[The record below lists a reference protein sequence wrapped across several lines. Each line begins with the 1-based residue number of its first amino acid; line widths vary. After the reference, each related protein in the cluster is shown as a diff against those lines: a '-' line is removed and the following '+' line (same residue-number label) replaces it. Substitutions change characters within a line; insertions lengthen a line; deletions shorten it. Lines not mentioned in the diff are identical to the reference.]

1 MHIFLGQRTLLLL
14 LLSSN
19 AKVDFNHITN
29 NENVKSALEFPKF
42 KSMKNIKSYSW
53 VFKLIRFDLILCSII
68 LGKSFMQSRRK
79 KMLKYQFT
87 LYKEIVGPNVI
98 MYE

>member
-1 MHIFLGQRTLLLL
+1 
-14 LLSSN
+14 
-19 AKVDFNHITN
+19 
-29 NENVKSALEFPKF
+29 
-42 KSMKNIKSYSW
+42 MKDIKSYSW

-68 LGKSFMQSRRK
+68 LGKPFMQSRRK